1 LSEPFYYHLFAR
13 SRLLYEARHYKSRKI
28 KLIQALDEHITRAPA
43 NRYATGKHEIEE
55 NQMKSLNRRDFMK
68 GSIGAA
74 TTLTV
79 LSQGKSMAANN
90 KVVLGI
96 MGVGGRGRALL
107 TSLVKRT
114 DIKIKYIC
122 DADTRSYGPAVEIV
136 MEGHN
141 YRPKFMQDFRKML
154 DDPEIDAIVI
164 ATSDRWHA
172 LATIR
177 ACQAGKDVYV
187 EKPLSLSIWDGRK
200 MVEAARKY
208 NRVVQVGTQ
217 SRSAPYTDKAR
228 EYIRSGKLGDIRLA
242 RVFLMQE
249 SGPINVAD
257 VQRIPEGLNYDLW
270 CGPSPMLPYRPG
282 RWFWRLWD
290 FYVGYIMADM
300 VHQIDLA
307 RYLIGKEYPD
317 TVCNA
322 GGVYHFDDGR
332 EQPDTQFTTLE
343 FGKITMLFEASL
355 WSPYM
360 HRIVLLQDKTRFPD
374 WPFSATKVEILGTK
388 GFMCFGRH
396 GGGWQVFEGDPRVR
410 QSKAVVSEAAVLK
423 FGSIIDEH
431 FEDFIS
437 CIRTRK
443 KPKADIEEAHLSML
457 LCHLANISYRVGNR
471 KLKFNS
477 ATESFVNDTEADK
490 YLKANYRKSWI
501 IPDKV

>member
-1 LSEPFYYHLFAR
+1 M
-13 SRLLYEARHYKSRKI
+13 
-28 KLIQALDEHITRAPA
+28 Q
-43 NRYATGKHEIEE
+43 EE
-55 NQMKSLNRRDFMK
+55 KKMESINRREFLK

-79 LSQGKSMAANN
+79 LSSDKSAAAAN
-90 KVVLGI
+90 KVILGI

-107 TSLVKRT
+107 TSLVKRS
-114 DIKIKYIC
+114 DVEIKYIC
-122 DADTRSYGPAVEIV
+122 DADKRCYGPAAEIV
-136 MEGHN
+136 MEAHD
-141 YRPKFMQDFRKML
+141 YKPKFVQDFRKIL
-154 DDPEIDAIVI
+154 DDPEIDAIII

-172 LATIR
+172 LATIM
-177 ACQAGKDVYV
+177 ACQAGKDVFV
-187 EKPLSLSIWDGRK
+187 EKPLSLSIWGGRK

-217 SRSAPYTDKAR
+217 SRSAPYTDKALD
-228 EYIRSGKLGDIRLA
+228 YIRSGKLGEVRLA

-249 SGPINVAD
+249 SGPIGVPG
-257 VQRIPEGLNYDLW
+257 VQPVPEGIDYDLW

-300 VHQIDLA
+300 IHQIDLV
-307 RYLIGKEYPD
+307 RYLIGKKYPE

-332 EQPDTQFTTLE
+332 QQPDTQFTTLE
-343 FGKITMLFEASL
+343 FGKLTMLFEASL

-360 HRIVLLQDKTRFPD
+360 HRIVHLQDKSKFPD
-374 WPFSATKVEILGTK
+374 WPFSATKIEICGTR

-410 QSKAVVSEAAVLK
+410 ESKAVVSEPAAVK
-423 FGSIIDEH
+423 FGSIIDAH
-431 FEDFIS
+431 FEDFVN
-437 CIRTRK
+437 CIRTRQ
-443 KPKADIEEAHLSML
+443 KPKSDVEEVHYSMA

-471 KLKFNS
+471 KLRYDG
-477 ATESFVNDTEADK
+477 ATEKFVNDAEADK
-490 YLKANYRKSWI
+490 YLRANYRKPWVV
-501 IPDKV
+501 PEKV

>member
-1 LSEPFYYHLFAR
+1 
-13 SRLLYEARHYKSRKI
+13 
-28 KLIQALDEHITRAPA
+28 
-43 NRYATGKHEIEE
+43 
-55 NQMKSLNRRDFMK
+55 MNRRRFLK

-74 TTLTV
+74 TSLTV
-79 LSQGKSMAANN
+79 LPAGRSSAAQN

-107 TSLVKRT
+107 TSLVKRS

-122 DADTRSYGPAVEIV
+122 DADTRSYGPAAEIV
-136 MEGHN
+136 IESHD
-141 YRPKFMQDFRKML
+141 YKPKFIQDFRKML
-154 DDPEIDAIVI
+154 DDPEVDAIVI

-172 LATIR
+172 LATIM

-208 NRVVQVGTQ
+208 RRIVQVGTQ
-217 SRSAPYTDKAR
+217 SRSAPYTEKAA
-228 EYIRSGKLGDIRLA
+228 EYIRSGKLGDVHLA

-249 SGPINVAD
+249 SGPIQVAD
-257 VQRIPEGLNYDLW
+257 VQSVPEGLDYDLW

-282 RWFWRLWD
+282 IWFWRLWD

-300 VHQIDLA
+300 IHQIDLV
-307 RYLIGKEYPD
+307 RYLIGKDYPE
-317 TVCNA
+317 TVCSA

-332 EQPDTQFTTLE
+332 EQPDTQFTTFE
-343 FGKITMLFEASL
+343 FDKLTLLFEASL

-360 HRIVLLQDKTRFPD
+360 HRIVLLKDQSKFPD
-374 WPFSATKVEILGTK
+374 WPFCATKVEICGTK

-396 GGGWQVFEGDPRVR
+396 GGGWQVFEGDARVR
-410 QSKAVVSEAAVLK
+410 QSKAVVSEPAVLK
-423 FGSIIDEH
+423 FGSIIDAH
-431 FEDFIS
+431 FEDFVN

-443 KPKADIEEAHLSML
+443 KPKADVEEVHRSMA

-471 KLKFNS
+471 KLKYDG
-477 ATESFVNDTEADK
+477 ATEKFVNDAEADR
-490 YLKANYRKSWI
+490 YLKANYRKPWI
-501 IPDKV
+501 VPDEV